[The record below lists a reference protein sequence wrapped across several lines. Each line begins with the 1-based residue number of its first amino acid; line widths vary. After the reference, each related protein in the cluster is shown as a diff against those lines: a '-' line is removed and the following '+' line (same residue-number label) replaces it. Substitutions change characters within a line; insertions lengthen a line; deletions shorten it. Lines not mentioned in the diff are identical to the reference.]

1 MALETDI
8 VNGNLFPFDQEDG
21 KSTPPVDW
29 AHSAARGVLNNLKD
43 RRGIRQE
50 LDEIDEDIRIEI
62 VESIA
67 EIIRIAE
74 KTKNIGDKN
83 AE

>member
-1 MALETDI
+1 MGLEQNI
-8 VNGNLFPFDQEDG
+8 INGNKFPFDQEDG
-21 KSTPPVDW
+21 ESTPPIDW
-29 AHSAARGVLNNLKD
+29 AHSAARGVLNNLED

-50 LDEIDEDIRIEI
+50 LENIDEDIRVEI

-74 KTKNIGDKN
+74 KQRNIGDKN
-83 AE
+83 V